1 MIKESVKIA
10 TVMDEVKDA
19 LVEKDQDYVWH
30 ALTQYKK
37 DEKHVP
43 KIFTRGQGAHL
54 FDIDGKEYID
64 GTSGLWC
71 VNVGY
76 GQKSLSEAAY
86 HQLNELSYSTLISSH
101 VPAIELSEKINESL
115 GYHAKVHYSNSGSE
129 ANEVAFKIVRQY
141 QSQQPNGHLRYKIIS
156 RYRAYH
162 GNTLG
167 ALSATSQ
174 AGRSFKYEPLVPGFI
189 HIHPPYCYRCP
200 YGRQYPD
207 CSIECAQ
214 ELATV
219 INYEGEESV
228 AAFIAEPIMSGE
240 GVIVPPPE
248 YLPMIA
254 KICKEKGVLLIF
266 DEVVSGF
273 GRSGKMFGFQHWG
286 VEPDI
291 ITFAKGLTS
300 GYLPLSATACKEK
313 IFEGFKQDN
322 SGDHHFRHVNTF
334 GGHPASCAV
343 AIANIKLIN
352 DLGLVEQARIKG
364 EFLQE
369 LLVELKDLSIV
380 GDIRGKGLFV
390 GIELVEDKNS
400 KIPVAEKYLGQLIRL
415 AMERGV
421 IIGKNT
427 STIPNFSNVLILAPP
442 LIVEK
447 ADLVIIVETL
457 KELLGSLSREL
468 RRS

>member
-1 MIKESVKIA
+1 MSTKSVKS
-10 TVMDEVKDA
+10 DETRETLFK
-19 LVEKDQDYVWH
+19 KDQEYVWH
-30 ALTQYKK
+30 ALTQYK
-37 DEKHVP
+37 ETEEHVP
-43 KIFTRGQGAHL
+43 NIFTRGQGAYL
-54 FDIDGKEYID
+54 FDMEGKKYID

-71 VNVGY
+71 VNSGY

-86 HQLNELSYSTLISSH
+86 HQLNQLPYSTLIASH
-101 VPAIELSEKINESL
+101 APAIELAEKINESL
-115 GYHAKVHYSNSGSE
+115 GYKAKVHYSNSGSE

-141 QSQQPNGHLRYKIIS
+141 QSQKPKGQLRYKIIS

-167 ALSATSQ
+167 ALSATAV

-228 AAFIAEPIMSGE
+228 AAFIVEPIMAGG

-248 YLPMIA
+248 YLPIIA
-254 KICKEKGVLLIF
+254 KICKEKGVLLVF
-266 DEVVSGF
+266 DEVVTGF
-273 GRSGKMFGFQHWG
+273 GRSGKMFAFQHWD

-300 GYLPLSATACKEK
+300 GYLPLSATACKEEV
-313 IFEGFKQDN
+313 FDGFKKDD
-322 SGDHHFRHVNTF
+322 SEDHHFRHVNTF

-343 AIANIKLIN
+343 AIANIKLIQEL
-352 DLGLVEQARIKG
+352 DLVEQARDKG

-369 LLVELKDLSIV
+369 LLAELKKLPIV
-380 GDIRGKGLFV
+380 GDIRGKGLFI
-390 GIELVEDKNS
+390 GIELVEDKKS
-400 KIPVAEKYLGQLIRL
+400 KIPIPEHYLAKLIKQ
-415 AMERGV
+415 AMQQGV

-427 STIPNFSNVLILAPP
+427 STTLNFSNVLILAPP
-442 LIVEK
+442 FIIEK
-447 ADLVIIVETL
+447 TDLVIMVQTL
-457 KELLGSLSREL
+457 KALLISLGKALDGS
-468 RRS
+468 